1 MQWLRLPCCACK
13 QLLGS
18 HQRSCGIHQ
27 PPLVMLQLC
36 PWCAYL
42 AIATDQLQ
50 SCCCFHCSAFQSL
63 HEAWIPKFFKFLGF
77 NLLLAF
83 GASLSLFLI
92 SPAAAG
98 SGIPNVKA
106 YLNGVESPVFRNF
119 FTIKTFVAKV
129 IGSALA
135 VGSSLV
141 MGKEGPMLHAGSI
154 LAVILGEQQSQL
166 DRRTTPAAATAAVD
180 CLQHQSCRN
189 VPPTARQKMVAL
201 QHRATAVPPPP
212 PPAACAVAVF
222 VVNAALQQRVQEHR
236 QQEHGHVCNS

>member
-1 MQWLRLPCCACK
+1 M
-13 QLLGS
+13 
-18 HQRSCGIHQ
+18 
-27 PPLVMLQLC
+27 
-36 PWCAYL
+36 
-42 AIATDQLQ
+42 
-50 SCCCFHCSAFQSL
+50 QSL

-98 SGIPNVKA
+98 SGIPDVKA

-154 LAVILGEQQSQL
+154 LAVILGEQQEQEQL
-166 DRRTTPAAATAAVD
+166 H
-180 CLQHQSCRN
+180 QHVLS
-189 VPPTARQKMVAL
+189 
-201 QHRATAVPPPP
+201 
-212 PPAACAVAVF
+212 
-222 VVNAALQQRVQEHR
+222 
-236 QQEHGHVCNS
+236 S